1 MQELF
6 IDKIKILLYHYIIRD
21 KGVTEMSKRKEEC
34 GVFGVYNNDRL
45 DAARITYF
53 GLYALQHRGQES
65 CGIASY
71 LDGEI
76 RQYKN
81 MGLVNE
87 VFSDQA
93 VKQLNGKAVIG
104 HVRYS
109 TTGASH
115 LENAQPLVRQ
125 HKSGPVAIAHNGNLI
140 NNDQLRETLE
150 QQGAIFQTTI
160 DSEVIIGLIA
170 KELTKTQDIEQAVS
184 RVIPQL
190 KGSFSLVI
198 LFGGKLIAA
207 RDPWGIRPLSLGRI
221 QNSYIV
227 ASESCAL
234 DNVGAEL
241 VRDLKPGE
249 IIIIDENGVKSNTSH
264 IKKNGH
270 MCIFEYIY
278 FARPDSVIENSSVYH
293 ARIQAGKFLAQD
305 YPVEADAVVG
315 VPDSGLVA
323 ALGYAEQS
331 GIPYEELFI
340 KNRYIGRTFISP
352 TQDMRENEVNIKLNP
367 IRSVVEGKRVVLI
380 DDSIVRGTTCRRTI
394 DLLRKAGAKEIHM
407 RVSAPPFVSE
417 CYYGTDIDDKNKL
430 IANHHTIAEIAEII
444 GVDSLG
450 YLSLSDVVKLAD
462 HTESG
467 FCTAC
472 FGGGYPTSIPQDS
485 NKDRFECKIS
495 EREKQESV

>member
-1 MQELF
+1 
-6 IDKIKILLYHYIIRD
+6 
-21 KGVTEMSKRKEEC
+21 MSKRKEEC
-34 GVFGVYNNDRL
+34 GVFGIYNNDRL

-207 RDPWGIRPLSLGRI
+207 RDPWGIRPLSLGKI

-249 IIIIDENGVKSNTSH
+249 IMIIDENGIKSNTSH
-264 IKKNGH
+264 MKKNGH

-278 FARPDSVIENSSVYH
+278 FARPDSMIENSSVYN
-293 ARIQAGKFLAQD
+293 ARIRAGKFLAQD

-340 KNRYIGRTFISP
+340 KNRYIGRTFIQP
-352 TQDMRENEVNIKLNP
+352 EQGIREQMVKIKLNVLP
-367 IRSVVEGKRVVLI
+367 GLIQGKRIVLV
-380 DDSIVRGTTCRRTI
+380 DDSIVRGTTIRRI
-394 DLLRKAGAKEIHM
+394 VDMLKSCGAREVHM
-407 RVSAPPFVSE
+407 RVSAPPFLHP
-417 CYYGTDIDDKNKL
+417 CYFGTDIPSRSEL
-430 IANHHTIAEIAEII
+430 VACNHSLEEIRQMIH
-444 GVDSLG
+444 VDTLG
-450 YLSLSDVVKLAD
+450 YLK
-462 HTESG
+462 TERLDQLTDRSTICKG
-467 FCTAC
+467 C
-472 FGGGYPTSIPQDS
+472 FTGHYPMEVPQDID
-485 NKDRFECKIS
+485 NKKD
-495 EREKQESV
+495 SVPYFR

>member
-1 MQELF
+1 
-6 IDKIKILLYHYIIRD
+6 
-21 KGVTEMSKRKEEC
+21 MSKRKEEC

-184 RVIPQL
+184 RVLPRL

-207 RDPWGIRPLSLGRI
+207 RDPWGIRP
-221 QNSYIV
+221 
-227 ASESCAL
+227 
-234 DNVGAEL
+234 
-241 VRDLKPGE
+241 
-249 IIIIDENGVKSNTSH
+249 
-264 IKKNGH
+264 
-270 MCIFEYIY
+270 
-278 FARPDSVIENSSVYH
+278 
-293 ARIQAGKFLAQD
+293 
-305 YPVEADAVVG
+305 
-315 VPDSGLVA
+315 
-323 ALGYAEQS
+323 
-331 GIPYEELFI
+331 
-340 KNRYIGRTFISP
+340 
-352 TQDMRENEVNIKLNP
+352 
-367 IRSVVEGKRVVLI
+367 
-380 DDSIVRGTTCRRTI
+380 
-394 DLLRKAGAKEIHM
+394 
-407 RVSAPPFVSE
+407 
-417 CYYGTDIDDKNKL
+417 
-430 IANHHTIAEIAEII
+430 
-444 GVDSLG
+444 
-450 YLSLSDVVKLAD
+450 
-462 HTESG
+462 
-467 FCTAC
+467 
-472 FGGGYPTSIPQDS
+472 
-485 NKDRFECKIS
+485 
-495 EREKQESV
+495 

>member
-1 MQELF
+1 
-6 IDKIKILLYHYIIRD
+6 
-21 KGVTEMSKRKEEC
+21 MSKRKEEC
-34 GVFGVYNNDRL
+34 GVFGIYNNDRL

-93 VKQLNGKAVIG
+93 IKQLNGKAVIG

-184 RVIPQL
+184 RVLPRL

-207 RDPWGIRPLSLGRI
+207 RDPWGIRPLSLGKI

-249 IIIIDENGVKSNTSH
+249 IMIIDENGIKSNTSH

-278 FARPDSVIENSSVYH
+278 FARPDSVIENSSVYN

-340 KNRYIGRTFISP
+340 KNRYIGRTFIQP
-352 TQDMRENEVNIKLNP
+352 EQGIREQMVKIKLNVLP
-367 IRSVVEGKRVVLI
+367 GLIQGKRIVLV
-380 DDSIVRGTTCRRTI
+380 DDSIVRGTTIRRI
-394 DLLRKAGAKEIHM
+394 VDMLKSCGAREVHM
-407 RVSAPPFVSE
+407 RVSAPPFLHP
-417 CYYGTDIDDKNKL
+417 CYFGTDIPSRSELVACNYSL
-430 IANHHTIAEIAEII
+430 EEIRQMIH
-444 GVDSLG
+444 VDTLG
-450 YLSLSDVVKLAD
+450 YLKTERLDQLAD
-462 HTESG
+462 RSTICKG
-467 FCTAC
+467 C
-472 FGGGYPTSIPQDS
+472 FTGHYPMEVPQDID
-485 NKDRFECKIS
+485 NKKD
-495 EREKQESV
+495 SVPYFR

>member
-1 MQELF
+1 
-6 IDKIKILLYHYIIRD
+6 
-21 KGVTEMSKRKEEC
+21 MSKRKEEC

-184 RVIPQL
+184 RVLPRL

-207 RDPWGIRPLSLGRI
+207 RDPWGIRPLSLGKI

-249 IIIIDENGVKSNTSH
+249 IMIIDENGIKSNTSH

-278 FARPDSVIENSSVYH
+278 FARPDSVIENSSVYN
-293 ARIQAGKFLAQD
+293 ARIRAGKFLAQD

-340 KNRYIGRTFISP
+340 KNRYIGRTFIQP
-352 TQDMRENEVNIKLNP
+352 EQGIREQMVKIKLNVLP
-367 IRSVVEGKRVVLI
+367 GLIQGKRIVLV
-380 DDSIVRGTTCRRTI
+380 DDSIVRGTTIRRI
-394 DLLRKAGAKEIHM
+394 VDMLKSCGAREVHM
-407 RVSAPPFVSE
+407 RVSAPPFLHP
-417 CYYGTDIDDKNKL
+417 CYFGTDIPSRSELVACNYSL
-430 IANHHTIAEIAEII
+430 EEIRQMIH
-444 GVDSLG
+444 VDTLG
-450 YLSLSDVVKLAD
+450 YLKTERLDQLAD
-462 HTESG
+462 RSTICKG
-467 FCTAC
+467 C
-472 FGGGYPTSIPQDS
+472 FTGHYPMEVPQDID
-485 NKDRFECKIS
+485 NKKD
-495 EREKQESV
+495 SVPYFR

>member
-1 MQELF
+1 
-6 IDKIKILLYHYIIRD
+6 
-21 KGVTEMSKRKEEC
+21 MSKRKEEC

-184 RVIPQL
+184 RVLPRL

-207 RDPWGIRPLSLGRI
+207 RDPWGIRPLSLGKI

-249 IIIIDENGVKSNTSH
+249 IMIIDENGIKSNTSH
-264 IKKNGH
+264 MKKNGH

-278 FARPDSVIENSSVYH
+278 FARPDSMIENSSVYN
-293 ARIQAGKFLAQD
+293 ARIRAGKFLAQD

-340 KNRYIGRTFISP
+340 KNRYIGRTFIQP
-352 TQDMRENEVNIKLNP
+352 EQGVREQMVKIKLNVLP
-367 IRSVVEGKRVVLI
+367 GLIQGKRIVLV
-380 DDSIVRGTTCRRTI
+380 DNSIVRGTTIRRI
-394 DLLRKAGAKEIHM
+394 VDMLKSCGAREVHM
-407 RVSAPPFVSE
+407 RVSAPPFLHP
-417 CYYGTDIDDKNKL
+417 CYFGTDIPSRSELVACNYSL
-430 IANHHTIAEIAEII
+430 EEIRQMIH
-444 GVDSLG
+444 VDTLG
-450 YLSLSDVVKLAD
+450 YLKTERLDQLAD
-462 HTESG
+462 RSTICKG
-467 FCTAC
+467 C
-472 FGGGYPTSIPQDS
+472 FTGHYPMEVPQDID
-485 NKDRFECKIS
+485 NKKD
-495 EREKQESV
+495 SVPYFR

>member
-1 MQELF
+1 
-6 IDKIKILLYHYIIRD
+6 
-21 KGVTEMSKRKEEC
+21 MSKRKEEC

-293 ARIQAGKFLAQD
+293 ARIRAGKFLAQD

-340 KNRYIGRTFISP
+340 KNRYIGRTFIQP
-352 TQDMRENEVNIKLNP
+352 EQGIREQMVKIKLNVLP
-367 IRSVVEGKRVVLI
+367 GLIQGKRIVLV
-380 DDSIVRGTTCRRTI
+380 DDSIVRGTTIRRI
-394 DLLRKAGAKEIHM
+394 VDMLKSCGAREVHM
-407 RVSAPPFVSE
+407 RVSAPPFLHP
-417 CYYGTDIDDKNKL
+417 CYFGTDIPSRSEL
-430 IANHHTIAEIAEII
+430 VACNHSLEEIRQMIH
-444 GVDSLG
+444 VDTLG
-450 YLSLSDVVKLAD
+450 YLKIERLDQLTDRSTIWK
-462 HTESG
+462 G
-467 FCTAC
+467 C
-472 FGGGYPTSIPQDS
+472 FTGHYPMEVPQDID
-485 NKDRFECKIS
+485 NKKD
-495 EREKQESV
+495 SVPYIR

>member
-1 MQELF
+1 
-6 IDKIKILLYHYIIRD
+6 
-21 KGVTEMSKRKEEC
+21 MSKRKEEC

-184 RVIPQL
+184 RVLPRL

-207 RDPWGIRPLSLGRI
+207 RDPWGIRPLSLGKI

-249 IIIIDENGVKSNTSH
+249 IMIIDENGIKSNTSH

-278 FARPDSVIENSSVYH
+278 FARPDSMIENSSVYN
-293 ARIQAGKFLAQD
+293 ARIRAGKFLAQD

-340 KNRYIGRTFISP
+340 KNRYIGRTFIQP
-352 TQDMRENEVNIKLNP
+352 EQGIREQMVKIKLNVLP
-367 IRSVVEGKRVVLI
+367 GLIQGKRIVLV
-380 DDSIVRGTTCRRTI
+380 DDSIVRGTTIRRI
-394 DLLRKAGAKEIHM
+394 VDMLKSCGAREVHM
-407 RVSAPPFVSE
+407 RVSAPPFLHP
-417 CYYGTDIDDKNKL
+417 CYFGTDIPSRSEL
-430 IANHHTIAEIAEII
+430 VACNHSLEEIRQMIH
-444 GVDSLG
+444 VDTLG
-450 YLSLSDVVKLAD
+450 YLK
-462 HTESG
+462 TERLDQLTDRSTICKG
-467 FCTAC
+467 C
-472 FGGGYPTSIPQDS
+472 FTGHYPMEVPQDID
-485 NKDRFECKIS
+485 NKKD
-495 EREKQESV
+495 SVPYIR

>member
-1 MQELF
+1 
-6 IDKIKILLYHYIIRD
+6 
-21 KGVTEMSKRKEEC
+21 MSKRKEEC

-184 RVIPQL
+184 RVLPRL

-207 RDPWGIRPLSLGRI
+207 RDPWGIRPLSLGKI

-249 IIIIDENGVKSNTSH
+249 IMIIDENGIKSNTSH
-264 IKKNGH
+264 MKKNGH

-278 FARPDSVIENSSVYH
+278 FARPDSMIENSSVYN
-293 ARIQAGKFLAQD
+293 ARIRAGKFLAQD

-340 KNRYIGRTFISP
+340 KNRYIGRTFIQP
-352 TQDMRENEVNIKLNP
+352 EQGVREQMVKIKLNVLP
-367 IRSVVEGKRVVLI
+367 GLIQGKRIVLV
-380 DDSIVRGTTCRRTI
+380 DDSIVRGTTIRRI
-394 DLLRKAGAKEIHM
+394 VDMLKSCGAREVHM
-407 RVSAPPFVSE
+407 RVSAPPFLHP
-417 CYYGTDIDDKNKL
+417 CYFGTDIPSRSELVACNYSL
-430 IANHHTIAEIAEII
+430 EEIRQMIH
-444 GVDSLG
+444 VDTLG
-450 YLSLSDVVKLAD
+450 YLKTERLDQLAD
-462 HTESG
+462 RSTICKG
-467 FCTAC
+467 C
-472 FGGGYPTSIPQDS
+472 FTGHYPMEVPQDID
-485 NKDRFECKIS
+485 NKKD
-495 EREKQESV
+495 SVPYFR

>member
-1 MQELF
+1 
-6 IDKIKILLYHYIIRD
+6 
-21 KGVTEMSKRKEEC
+21 MSKRKEEC

-184 RVIPQL
+184 RVLPRL

-207 RDPWGIRPLSLGRI
+207 RDPWGIRPLSLGKI

-249 IIIIDENGVKSNTSH
+249 IMIIDENGIKSNTSH
-264 IKKNGH
+264 MKKNGH

-340 KNRYIGRTFISP
+340 KNRYIGRTFIQP
-352 TQDMRENEVNIKLNP
+352 EQGIREQMVKIKLNVLP
-367 IRSVVEGKRVVLI
+367 GLIQGKRIVLV
-380 DDSIVRGTTCRRTI
+380 DDSIVRGTTIRRI
-394 DLLRKAGAKEIHM
+394 VDMLKSCGAREVHM
-407 RVSAPPFVSE
+407 RVSAPPFLHP
-417 CYYGTDIDDKNKL
+417 CYFGTDIPSRSEL
-430 IANHHTIAEIAEII
+430 VACNHSLEEIRQMIH
-444 GVDSLG
+444 VDTLG
-450 YLSLSDVVKLAD
+450 YLKTERLDQLAD
-462 HTESG
+462 RSTICKG
-467 FCTAC
+467 C
-472 FGGGYPTSIPQDS
+472 FTGHYPMEVPQDID
-485 NKDRFECKIS
+485 NKKD
-495 EREKQESV
+495 SVPYFR

>member
-1 MQELF
+1 
-6 IDKIKILLYHYIIRD
+6 
-21 KGVTEMSKRKEEC
+21 MSKRKEEC

-184 RVIPQL
+184 RVLPRL

-207 RDPWGIRPLSLGRI
+207 RDPWGIRPLSLGKI

-249 IIIIDENGVKSNTSH
+249 IMIIDENGIKSNTSH

-278 FARPDSVIENSSVYH
+278 FARPDSMIENSSVYH
-293 ARIQAGKFLAQD
+293 ARIRAGKFLAQD

-340 KNRYIGRTFISP
+340 KNRYIGRTFIQP
-352 TQDMRENEVNIKLNP
+352 EQGIREQMVKIKLNVLP
-367 IRSVVEGKRVVLI
+367 GLIQGKRIVLV
-380 DDSIVRGTTCRRTI
+380 DDSIVRGTTIRRI
-394 DLLRKAGAKEIHM
+394 VDMLKSCGAREVHM
-407 RVSAPPFVSE
+407 RVSAPPFLHP
-417 CYYGTDIDDKNKL
+417 CYFGTDIPSRSELVACNYSL
-430 IANHHTIAEIAEII
+430 EEIRQMIH
-444 GVDSLG
+444 VDTLG
-450 YLSLSDVVKLAD
+450 YLKTERLDQLAD
-462 HTESG
+462 RSTICKG
-467 FCTAC
+467 C
-472 FGGGYPTSIPQDS
+472 FTGHYPMEVPQDID
-485 NKDRFECKIS
+485 NKKD
-495 EREKQESV
+495 SVPYFR

>member
-1 MQELF
+1 
-6 IDKIKILLYHYIIRD
+6 
-21 KGVTEMSKRKEEC
+21 MSKRKEEC

-184 RVIPQL
+184 RVLPRL

-207 RDPWGIRPLSLGRI
+207 RDPWGIRPLSLGKI

-249 IIIIDENGVKSNTSH
+249 IMIIDENGIKSNTSH

-293 ARIQAGKFLAQD
+293 ARIRAGKFLAQD

-340 KNRYIGRTFISP
+340 KNRYIGRTFIQP
-352 TQDMRENEVNIKLNP
+352 EQGIREQMVKIKLNVLP
-367 IRSVVEGKRVVLI
+367 GLIQGKRIVLV
-380 DDSIVRGTTCRRTI
+380 DDSIVRGTTIRRI
-394 DLLRKAGAKEIHM
+394 VDMLKSCGAREVHM
-407 RVSAPPFVSE
+407 RVSAPPFLHP
-417 CYYGTDIDDKNKL
+417 CYFGTDIPSRSELVACNYSL
-430 IANHHTIAEIAEII
+430 EEIRQMIH
-444 GVDSLG
+444 VDTLG
-450 YLSLSDVVKLAD
+450 YLKTERLDQLAD
-462 HTESG
+462 RSTICKG
-467 FCTAC
+467 C
-472 FGGGYPTSIPQDS
+472 FTGHYPMEVPQDID
-485 NKDRFECKIS
+485 NKKD
-495 EREKQESV
+495 SVPYFR